1 MPSGVSVLRPT
12 GCIQLVSLWWADRRL
27 SGGRVFLGAGQ
38 RDHVQ
43 TACPAAGDGRLHRHP
58 SGNGEPTLSGHLQ
71 ARWESDSLNTRH
83 NDLDQNDD
91 LVSNSLISPVSCGR
105 CLKCLLISCVIAVRS
120 FFLVVT
126 WTLMQ
131 TQIIIWVWRSVE
143 WVSCMKRPVSCR
155 ALQPVSALRPHGS
168 EQDASAGLE
177 SAAQLLL
184 LSGADVQ
191 RRLVLQAAHQECRI
205 QESRWRRDACLRRGR
220 GLQLDHGESCQ
231 CVWSVECFGLS
242 PDEKTKKCLLYL
254 SWILIKKKTKTFLFH
269 YSVVLLYSS
278 FNYLLGAILQKP

>member
-1 MPSGVSVLRPT
+1 MLRPT

-43 TACPAAGDGRLHRHP
+43 TACPATGDGRLHRHP
-58 SGNGEPTLSGHLQ
+58 SGDGESTLSGHLQ

-83 NDLDQNDD
+83 NDLHQNFYY
-91 LVSNSLISPVSCGR
+91 LSVAVS
-105 CLKCLLISCVIAVRS
+105 
-120 FFLVVT
+120 
-126 WTLMQ
+126 
-131 TQIIIWVWRSVE
+131 
-143 WVSCMKRPVSCR
+143 WVSFLYEPSRLSCR
-155 ALQPVSALRPHGS
+155 TLQPVSALRPHGS

-191 RRLVLQAAHQECRI
+191 RRLILQAAHQERRI

-220 GLQLDHGESCQ
+220 GLQLDHGESCR
-231 CVWSVECFGLS
+231 CVWPEAVSRVFQPQAWWKNKEMFVIF
-242 PDEKTKKCLLYL
+242 E
-254 SWILIKKKTKTFLFH
+254 INFVKKTFFFH

-278 FNYLLGAILQKP
+278 FNYFWGAILQRRLLRSLNQIFKIRFRFFFYVLLFVI